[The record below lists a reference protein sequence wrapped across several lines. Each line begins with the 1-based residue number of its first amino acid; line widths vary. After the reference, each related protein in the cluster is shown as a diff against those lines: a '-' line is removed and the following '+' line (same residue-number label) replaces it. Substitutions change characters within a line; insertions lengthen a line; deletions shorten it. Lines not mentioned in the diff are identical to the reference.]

1 MGVEFNRI
9 YNRFGETG
17 LIREARVKDVVDIQ
31 RLIRMRADEGAMLP
45 RSINDIYEQLRDFL
59 VYEEDGIITGAV
71 ATHIVWEDIA
81 EIRSLAVDKKSEGRG
96 VAKSLVEKSIES
108 ARDVGVNRVFVLT
121 YVPDFFKKLGFAEL
135 DKKELPHKIWNACIR
150 CHKFPDC
157 DEFAL
162 AKGI

>member
-1 MGVEFNRI
+1 M
-9 YNRFGETG
+9 
-17 LIREARVKDVVDIQ
+17 IREANVKDVGEIQ
-31 RLIRMRADEGAMLP
+31 RLIRVRADEGAMLP

-59 VYEEDGIITGAV
+59 VYEEDGVITGAV

-96 VAKSLVEKSIES
+96 VAKGLIEKSIES
-108 ARDVGVNRVFVLT
+108 ARNVGVNRVFVLT
-121 YVPDFFKKLGFAEL
+121 YVPDYFKKFGFEAL
-135 DKKELPHKIWNACIR
+135 DKQELPHKIWNACIR

-162 AKGI
+162 AKSI